1 MKTVYQNKSEV
12 LELLENWLTDEMDLA
27 DSAMNNYESFLEYTA
42 SLGYEMPVDSNDY
55 FDFWNYIYS
64 EIENTLKR
72 YHIND

>member
-42 SLGYEMPVDSNDY
+42 YLGYDMPVDSNDY

-72 YHIND
+72 YHVND